1 MIEPRLDAPTP
12 LLKVHK
18 LESFDC
24 GNLALNEY
32 LQSLAFQ
39 NHQSGLA
46 RTYVAARGKRVL
58 GFYSLAFSIIDHQSS
73 TSRVAKGLPP
83 HPIPIMLLARLAVD
97 ISEHGRGL
105 GKGLLKDAIQR
116 TLQAAEIGGLRAMVV
131 HAKNKNAQAF
141 YAKYGFDPS
150 PTNELHLMLLI
161 KDMRKSIE

>member
-1 MIEPRLDAPTP
+1 MIELRIDAPTP
-12 LLKVHK
+12 LLKAHK

-24 GNLALNEY
+24 GHEALNEY
-32 LQSLAFQ
+32 LRRFAFQ

-58 GFYSLAFSIIDHQSS
+58 GFYSLAFGSIDHQSS
-73 TSRVAKGLPP
+73 TSRAAKGLPK

-97 ISEHGRGL
+97 VSEHGHGL

-116 TLQAAEIGGLRAMVV
+116 TLQASEIGGLRAMLV
-131 HAKNKNAQAF
+131 HAKDKRAQSF
-141 YAKYGFDPS
+141 YIKSGFDPS